1 MSNSCE
7 ARGIPVEFLCVYSS
21 NLNGLE
27 ISGGQFKKTRTSTNL
42 GARLNFRCTSAD
54 ITIVTAIPSAFHSTD
69 EPSERILCCSRR
81 GNLSYR
87 RPLRKLQIPVEF
99 LRWCHSMVADDGALF
114 SHGKISRN
122 RNSECRIFTALKSCI
137 EITVPNLCSS
147 SSFFT
152 SKINDTN
159 TKHQHTNLT
168 KYGVL
173 PHNKVFGVMFW
184 PP

>member
-1 MSNSCE
+1 M
-7 ARGIPVEFLCVYSS
+7 
-21 NLNGLE
+21 NGLE
-27 ISGGQFKKTRTSTNL
+27 IAGDQFKKTRTSTNL

-54 ITIVTAIPSAFHSTD
+54 ITAVTTIPSAFHSRN
-69 EPSERILCCSRR
+69 EPCERILCYSRR

-87 RPLRKLQIPVEF
+87 RPLGKLQIPVEF
-99 LRWCHSMVADDGALF
+99 LQWCHSMVANDGALF

-137 EITVPNLCSS
+137 EITVPNFCSV
-147 SSFFT
+147 SFFT
-152 SKINDTN
+152 CFLRQKINNTN
-159 TKHQHTNLT
+159 TKHQHMNFT

-173 PHNKVFGVMFW
+173 PHNKVFCVMLW

>member
-1 MSNSCE
+1 M
-7 ARGIPVEFLCVYSS
+7 CVYSS

-27 ISGGQFKKTRTSTNL
+27 IAGRQFKKTRTSTNL
-42 GARLNFRCTSAD
+42 GVRLNFRCTSAD
-54 ITIVTAIPSAFHSTD
+54 ITTVTAIPSAFHSRN

-87 RPLRKLQIPVEF
+87 RPRGKLQIHVEF
-99 LRWCHSMVADDGALF
+99 LQWCHSMVANDGALF

-122 RNSECRIFTALKSCI
+122 RNSECKIFTALKSCI
-137 EITVPNLCSS
+137 EITVPTFCS

-152 SKINDTN
+152 FFFYAQK
-159 TKHQHTNLT
+159 LT
-168 KYGVL
+168 TQTRNISTQILQNMGFC
-173 PHNKVFGVMFW
+173 PTTRVFGVMLW